1 MDKEQNTFLVN
12 RILESVPL
20 KMKPIPYLSN
30 LLDISTESVYRR
42 LSGRIPFTFDEVARL
57 SQMLNFS
64 IDDVIC
70 MKMTGRKALF
80 ELRASELV
88 GSSVAFTT
96 MLQQEL
102 SYVKQLNES
111 SRSEILSAM
120 RHLTA
125 LSVLD
130 FDTLFKF
137 FYYKWTHQTEDVP
150 INYSFSDVFF
160 SSEIKELLKEI
171 RFMSNASLCANET
184 TVISSPSLCQSIVRE
199 IQYYTKRGLINEEDL
214 QRLKNELLTWVDDT
228 ARMIKTGFTKQG
240 GRCNYFL
247 SSFDIIES
255 NSIYTSFD
263 VRAESRFWIYT
274 INPLKVSKPGA
285 CKTHREWLNSLKRYA
300 TYITQS
306 NEILQA
312 EFLNRQRQYVESIR
326 N

>member
-12 RILESVPL
+12 RILENIPQKV
-20 KMKPIPYLSN
+20 KPVPYLAN
-30 LLDISTESVYRR
+30 LLEISAESVYRR
-42 LSGRIPFTFDEVARL
+42 FCGRIPFTFEEISKL
-57 SQMLNFS
+57 SQSLSFS
-64 IDDVIC
+64 VDDIIG
-70 MKMTGRKALF
+70 MRMTDRKALF
-80 ELRASELV
+80 ELKADELV
-88 GSSVAFTT
+88 GSTVAFTT

-102 SYVKQLNES
+102 SHIKQLQKS
-111 SRSEILSAM
+111 SRSETISAM

-125 LSVLD
+125 SSVLD

-150 INYSFSDVFF
+150 INYSFSDVVF

-171 RFMSNASLCANET
+171 RFLSDVALYTNET
-184 TVISSPSLCQSIVRE
+184 TVISNPSLCRSIVSE
-199 IQYYTKRGLINEEDL
+199 IQYYTKRGLINNEEL
-214 QRLKNELLTWVDDT
+214 ELLKSELLAWVDDT
-228 ARMIKTGFTKQG
+228 ARMIKTGITKQG

-247 SSFDIIES
+247 TSIDIIES

-263 VRAESRFWIYT
+263 VQAESRFWIYT
-274 INPLKVSKPGA
+274 VNPLKVNKPGA
-285 CKTHREWLNSLKRYA
+285 CKTHKEWLNSLKRYA

-312 EFLNRQRQYVESIR
+312 EFINQQKQNVQSIK